1 MTARIAVVGSALTR
15 SALVADPRLSV
26 PAGHFLA
33 RVSMAGLGTPPVE
46 DADLAGVASDF
57 RRELVRRDVDR
68 MLVADLVRLDPDAI
82 VVDVADERFAFDVLP
97 SGAVV
102 TVSPEYLES
111 APPQDGRRRV
121 PSGDEEHLALWVA
134 GWRTFLSTL
143 DAVGLRERLIL
154 HHGGMA
160 VRTADG
166 TPARHEAAILAAAR
180 YADRLADRAAQ
191 DLDPARVVR
200 VDDAI
205 RHAAL
210 ADDGTADPLALAP
223 AAAAALAAGVVAV
236 LDGRDPWEVDGLVD
250 VSPDAEPAECAAPQ
264 AHAEPAAPQAP
275 AAPEPAAPHRDVV
288 DSDYANYGVDPV
300 RWESAEEFA
309 ASGFGPGLHILP
321 LPDGNHL
328 DLIIRGDLGGVGER
342 ESVVVFLTGAMSQ
355 RNSVAPPFFAGRRL
369 TYELGIPWVAVS
381 DPSMQLAD
389 DLLLGWYTGSPGSQ
403 AHATLLTA
411 LRGLADG
418 LDRDLLLVG
427 GSGGG
432 FAALQL
438 NEELEGR
445 SSVFAWNPQTDL
457 LDYHPPAVRDYLR
470 TLFPGE
476 ELDPVAERAVVEARL
491 AEEGIVHRVGTLDA
505 GRRVVVF
512 QNAGDHHVE
521 GHLLPLVHRTPD
533 MTGGPRRF
541 ATDAEHQVRIAT
553 WGAGHAALPAHVTA
567 RAVDAMRRGH
577 SASTVATDID
587 ALLAHERGD
596 DSDGPD
602 VLVTAEPGGLSR
614 VDWAAFPGE
623 ADDGNACTLSRM
635 HGEDVVDQVEH
646 IGPPV
651 VLPRLDDGEHWRL
664 EAFDARGRRVHEI
677 HVDGRG
683 DPVLFSGT
691 GGSARPRRARQ

>member
-15 SALVADPRLSV
+15 SALDADPRFSV

-46 DADLAGVASDF
+46 DADLTGVASDF

-82 VVDVADERFAFDVLP
+82 VVDVADERFALDVLP

-121 PSGDEEHLALWVA
+121 PSGDDEHFALWVA
-134 GWRTFLSTL
+134 GWRSFLSAV
-143 DAVGLRERLIL
+143 DAAGLTGRLIL

-160 VRTADG
+160 VRAVDG
-166 TPARHEAAILAAAR
+166 TPVRHEAAIAAAAR

-210 ADDGTADPLALAP
+210 ADDGTVDPLALAP
-223 AAAAALAAGVVAV
+223 AAAAALAAGVAAV
-236 LDGRDPWEVDGLVD
+236 LDGRDPQEVDGLVE
-250 VSPDAEPAECAAPQ
+250 VTPAAEPTGSEATAPR
-264 AHAEPAAPQAP
+264 
-275 AAPEPAAPHRDVV
+275 RDVV
-288 DSDYANYGVDPV
+288 ESDYANYGVEPA
-300 RWESAEEFA
+300 RWESTEQFA
-309 ASGFGPGLHILP
+309 TSGFGPGLHILP

-328 DLIIRGDLGGVGER
+328 DLIIRGDLGAVAER

-355 RNSVAPPFFAGRRL
+355 RNSMAPPFFAGRRL
-369 TYELGIPWVAVS
+369 THELGIPWVAVS

-389 DLLLGWYTGSPGSQ
+389 DLLLAWYTGSPGSD
-403 AHATLLTA
+403 AHATLLAA
-411 LRGLADG
+411 LRALADG

-432 FAALQL
+432 FAALRL

-457 LDYHPPAVRDYLR
+457 LDYHPPTVRDYLR

-476 ELDPVAERAVVEARL
+476 GLDPIAEREAVEARL
-491 AEEGIVHRVGTLDA
+491 AEEGIGHRVGTLDA

-521 GHLLPLVHRTPD
+521 GHLLPLVHRTPG

-541 ATDAEHQVRIAT
+541 ATDAEHQVRITT

-614 VDWAAFPGE
+614 VDWAPFPGE
-623 ADDGNACTLSRM
+623 ADDGRTCTLSRM
-635 HGEDVVDQVEH
+635 RGEEVVDQVEH

-651 VLPRLDDGEHWRL
+651 VLPRLDEGEHWRL
-664 EAFDARGRRVHEI
+664 EAFDTRGRRVHEI

-683 DPVLFSGT
+683 DPVPSDGP
-691 GGSARPRRARQ
+691 GGSARPGRARQ